1 MPRNSYFTQAEHYG
15 NVTYQ
20 RIADGKP
27 DIGDSQASCAMGGR
41 LVNQSPQRWE
51 F

>member
-20 RIADGKP
+20 RIADGNP
-27 DIGDSQASCAMGGR
+27 DIRDNQANRALGGR
-41 LVNQSPQRWE
+41 LVNQTPQRWN